1 MRYLLTILSLSF
13 FLPVQAQN
21 IAIGQWRSHLP
32 YTFAVSVTQSDEA
45 IYFASKE
52 SLFAL
57 NKSDYSTELFNKVTG
72 LSDAGIQ
79 RIRYNDYND
88 ILFIAYTSS
97 NIDLLTPQGVVNI
110 SGIKDEGITG
120 DNKIYHIHFQNQFAW
135 LSTGFGIVKL
145 DTEKQEFRF
154 TTFTNLKINSTS
166 VYGDYLYASTDDGLY
181 RVALNTTELFQ
192 ANFSNW
198 EKLSESEGLP
208 LAYYSNVS
216 QVHDDKLYA
225 DVNDSLYVYDGMDW
239 MFFHYENEFSF
250 ASLNAGKNRL
260 VASLTRDTG
269 VDKVMLIAPDGSTF
283 SITTGALVGDSSE
296 SIDDENGVVWIADL
310 ISGMGSFTPST
321 SEVREYEIDG
331 PYSSNV
337 SEIIIANTGV
347 WVASSSVKPL
357 WQANI
362 GGGLSDGFFNYANNQ
377 WTNYQM
383 KEIPELNAASCW
395 DVLTI
400 AVHPT
405 DDRVFAGS
413 YKCGLIEYDGE
424 DFIVYGEDNSILTH
438 PIADEFSTR
447 ISGLAF
453 DRDNNLWM
461 SNYGA
466 PAPIVV
472 VDPEGNWQSYTPS
485 TGFRFPTQI
494 VIDFNGYK
502 WFAGGQGGEGI
513 LVFDDGGTL
522 NDTSDD
528 RYINLTQD
536 NTVMENNSV
545 QCLELDL
552 DGNVWA
558 GTRQGAAVFECTGQ
572 VFDNGCTGR
581 KPVFDE
587 DNEDDYLFKDVVI
600 NTIAIDGANQKWI
613 GTNAGL
619 FVLDADIEEN
629 LAQFTVENS
638 PLFSNEIVDVAID
651 GATGEVYVGTAG
663 GILSYRAEATDG
675 RDFFKDV
682 YAFPNPVRP
691 EYSGTIAVKGLTT
704 DANVKITDITGTLVY
719 ETTALGGQAVWDG
732 NDYNGRRAA
741 SGVYLVYMTSKNGLE
756 KMVTKILVMN

>member
-1 MRYLLTILSLSF
+1 MRYLLIILSLSF
-13 FLPVQAQN
+13 FLPAQAQN
-21 IAIGQWRSHLP
+21 VAIGQWRSHLP

-52 SLFAL
+52 SVFAL

-97 NIDLLTPQGVVNI
+97 NIDLLTPQGTVNI
-110 SGIKDEGITG
+110 SSIKDEGITG
-120 DNKIYHIHFQNQFAW
+120 DNKIYHIHFQNEFAW

-154 TTFTNLKINSTS
+154 TTFTNLKINSTA
-166 VYGDYLYASTDDGLY
+166 VYGNDLYAATEDGLY
-181 RVALNTTELFQ
+181 RIALNTTELFQ

-198 EKLSESEGLP
+198 EKLGEPEGLP

-216 QVHDDKLYA
+216 QVYEDKLYT
-225 DVNDSLYVYDGMDW
+225 DVNDSLYVYDGSDW
-239 MFFHYENEFSF
+239 TFFHYEDEFSF
-250 ASLNAGKNRL
+250 VSLNAGKNRL
-260 VASLTRDTG
+260 VASLTRDPG
-269 VDKVMLIAPDGSTF
+269 VDKVLLIAPDGSTS
-283 SITTGALVGDSSE
+283 SITNGTLVGLSSE
-296 SIDDENGVVWIADL
+296 SIDDENGVVWIADEFR
-310 ISGMGSFTPST
+310 GMGSFNPST
-321 SEVREYEIDG
+321 GEVQEYEIDG

-337 SEIIIANTGV
+337 GEITVYNDEI
-347 WVASSSVKPL
+347 WLASTSVRPL
-357 WQANI
+357 WQRRNI
-362 GGGLSDGFFNYANNQ
+362 SDGFAHYIDNE
-377 WTNYQM
+377 WTYYQT
-383 KEIPELNAASCW
+383 KEYPEMDGYW
-395 DVLTI
+395 DMITI
-400 AVHPT
+400 DVRPSDEH
-405 DDRVFAGS
+405 VFIGS
-413 YKCGLIEYDGE
+413 YTGGLVEFDRTDYTLYDE
-424 DFIVYGEDNSILTH
+424 NNSTLQR
-438 PIADEFSTR
+438 PSGDEFSLR
-447 ISGLAF
+447 VAGLAF

-466 PAPIVV
+466 PAPIAVLTP
-472 VDPEGNWQSYTPS
+472 DGDWQSYTPS

-494 VIDFNGYK
+494 VVDYNGYK
-502 WFAGGQGGEGI
+502 WFAGGQAGEGL

-528 RYINLTQD
+528 RYINLSQD

-545 QCLELDL
+545 QCLALDL

-558 GTRQGAAVFECTGQ
+558 GTRQGAVVFECTGQ
-572 VFDNGCTGR
+572 VFDNGCAGR

-613 GTNAGL
+613 GTSAGL

-651 GATGEVYVGTAG
+651 GTRGEVYVGTAG

-691 EYSGTIAVKGLTT
+691 EYAGTIAVKGLAT
-704 DANVKITDITGTLVY
+704 DANVKITDISGTLVY
-719 ETTALGGQAVWDG
+719 ETTALGGQVVWDG

-756 KMVTKILVMN
+756 KMVTKILIMN